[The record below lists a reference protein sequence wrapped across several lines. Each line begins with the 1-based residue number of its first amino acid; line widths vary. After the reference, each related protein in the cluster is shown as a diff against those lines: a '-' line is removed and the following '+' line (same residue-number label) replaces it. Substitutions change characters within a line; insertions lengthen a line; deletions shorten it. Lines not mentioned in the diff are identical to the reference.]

1 MKKGVSQLN
10 GLTAANKILIKKK
23 KRKEG
28 GRELAIKTRL
38 GWVKAGMQK
47 IVQVNTNRGRK

>member
-23 KRKEG
+23 EG
-28 GRELAIKTRL
+28 GRKLAIKTRL

>member
-10 GLTAANKILIKKK
+10 GLTAANKILIKK